1 MKIALLGIVCTLI
14 FSCSESTSPL
24 QLDAKVFTPNV
35 SVESDARTYLFD
47 TLGAETVKIV
57 FRNDETGN
65 LAYAKLSKDST
76 ILQEY
81 DSDIDVYHPVI
92 SPDGKWVAFG
102 TTPEPVGGRLFRVYL
117 QRLDDSGLRIPV
129 EGDAAIPRFRILPSG
144 DTVLIYV
151 STSYINDDDSE
162 WKSQAT
168 YESLFRNGR
177 LSSPKKLFAG
187 AYNGGVSEDL
197 RLAVTGS
204 HYLRVH
210 SSLFGIEKDTVWYDS
225 AQVCNVSLST
235 DGSLRTLFLD
245 MASKRGQEFS
255 KADYLPHHRILI
267 ADSLGNLIGSL
278 PSPEPYSFDHP
289 EWVYGSEHLISV
301 MVTSDVHEKV
311 FLLDVR
317 DSSVHPII
325 SGGDL
330 WHPDI
335 WIKK

>member
-1 MKIALLGIVCTLI
+1 MVCALAL
-14 FSCSESTSPL
+14 SCSESSSPL
-24 QLDAKVFTPNV
+24 RIEAEILKPNV
-35 SVESDARTYLFD
+35 LVEANAKAYLFD

-65 LAYAKLSKDST
+65 LVYAKLTKDST
-76 ILQEY
+76 ILQEF
-81 DSDIDVYHPVI
+81 DSGIDVYHPAI

-102 TTPEPVGGRLFRVYL
+102 TSPEPVGERLSQVYL
-117 QRLDDSGLRIPV
+117 QRLDDFGLRISV
-129 EGDAAIPRFRILPSG
+129 EGAAAIPRFRVLPSG
-144 DTVLIYV
+144 DTALVYV
-151 STSYINDDDSE
+151 STSGINANVSE
-162 WKSQAT
+162 WKKQSTSTALFQNG
-168 YESLFRNGR
+168 SLSAPQKIF
-177 LSSPKKLFAG
+177 SG
-187 AYNGGVSEDL
+187 AYNGGISEDL

-210 SSLFGIEKDTVWYDS
+210 SNLSAIEKDTVWYDS

-245 MASKRGQEFS
+245 MASKHGQEFS

-278 PSPEPYSFDHP
+278 PSPEPYSFDNP
-289 EWVYGSEHLISV
+289 EWVYGSDHLVSV

-311 FLLDVR
+311 SLLDIR
-317 DSSVHPII
+317 DSSVHPIL

-335 WIKK
+335 WIEK

>member
-1 MKIALLGIVCTLI
+1 MKIALLGIVSILML
-14 FSCSESTSPL
+14 SCSESSSPL
-24 QLDAKVFTPNV
+24 IEAEIFAPNV
-35 SVESDARTYLFD
+35 SMEPSARAYLFD

-57 FRNDETGN
+57 VRDDETGN
-65 LAYAKLSKDST
+65 LVYAKLTKDST

-102 TTPEPVGGRLFRVYL
+102 TSPESVGRRPFQVYL
-117 QRLDDSGLRIPV
+117 QRLDDSGRRIPV
-129 EGDAAIPRFRILPSG
+129 EGDAAIPRFRVLPSG
-144 DTVLIYV
+144 DTVLVYV
-151 STSYINDDDSE
+151 STSGIYYNASE
-162 WKSQAT
+162 WKKQST
-168 YESLFRNGR
+168 SEVLFRNGS
-177 LSSPKKLFAG
+177 LSAPQKIFSG
-187 AYNGGVSEDL
+187 AYNGGISDDL
-197 RLAVTGS
+197 RLAVTGA

-245 MASKRGQEFS
+245 MGWERGQEFS
-255 KADYLPHHRILI
+255 NADYLPHHRILI

-311 FLLDVR
+311 SLLDVR
-317 DSSVHPII
+317 DSSVHPIL

>member
-1 MKIALLGIVCTLI
+1 MKILLLGMVCALAL
-14 FSCSESTSPL
+14 SCSESSSPL
-24 QLDAKVFTPNV
+24 RIEAEILKPNV
-35 SVESDARTYLFD
+35 LVEANAKAYLFD

-65 LAYAKLSKDST
+65 LVYAKLTNDST
-76 ILQEY
+76 ILWEY
-81 DSDIDVYHPVI
+81 DSDIDVYHPAI

-102 TTPEPVGGRLFRVYL
+102 TSPEPVGERLSQVYL
-117 QRLDDSGLRIPV
+117 QRLDDFGLRISV
-129 EGDAAIPRFRILPSG
+129 EGAAAIPRFRVLPSG
-144 DTVLIYV
+144 DTALVYV
-151 STSYINDDDSE
+151 STSGINTNVSE
-162 WKSQAT
+162 WKKQSTSTALFQNG
-168 YESLFRNGR
+168 SLSAPQKIF
-177 LSSPKKLFAG
+177 SG
-187 AYNGGVSEDL
+187 AYNGGISEDL

-210 SSLFGIEKDTVWYDS
+210 SNLSAIEKDTVWYDS

-245 MASKRGQEFS
+245 MASKHGQEFS

-278 PSPEPYSFDHP
+278 PSPEPYSFDNP
-289 EWVYGSEHLISV
+289 EWVYGSDHLVSV

-311 FLLDVR
+311 SLLDIR
-317 DSSVHPII
+317 DSSVHPIL

-335 WIKK
+335 WIEK

>member
-1 MKIALLGIVCTLI
+1 MKALLGIFYILVI
-14 FSCSESTSPL
+14 SCSESSSPL
-24 QLDAKVFTPNV
+24 RIEAEILKPNI
-35 SVESDARTYLFD
+35 SVEPNAKAYLLD
-47 TLGAETVKIV
+47 TLEAKTVKIV

-65 LAYAKLSKDST
+65 LVYVKLTKDST

-81 DSDIDVYHPVI
+81 DSDIDVYHPTI
-92 SPDGKWVAFG
+92 SPNGKWVAFG
-102 TTPEPVGGRLFRVYL
+102 TSPESVGRRPFQVYL

-129 EGDAAIPRFRILPSG
+129 EGEAAIPKFRVLPSG
-144 DTVLIYV
+144 DTVLVYV
-151 STSYINDDDSE
+151 STSYINDDDSV
-162 WKSQAT
+162 WKSQST
-168 YESLFRNGR
+168 HESFFRSGS
-177 LSSPKKLFAG
+177 LSSPQRILTG

-210 SSLFGIEKDTVWYDS
+210 SKLSGTEKDTVWYDS

-245 MASKRGQEFS
+245 MASKRDKEFS
-255 KADYLPHHRILI
+255 KADYLPHHRILV
-267 ADSLGNLIGSL
+267 ADSLGNLVESI

-289 EWVYGSEHLISV
+289 EWVYGSEHLVSV
-301 MVTSDVHEKV
+301 MLASDVHEKV
-311 FLLDVR
+311 SLLDVR
-317 DSSVHPII
+317 DSSVHPIL

-335 WIKK
+335 WIEK

>member
-1 MKIALLGIVCTLI
+1 MKILLRGMVCALAL
-14 FSCSESTSPL
+14 SCSESSSPL
-24 QLDAKVFTPNV
+24 RIEAEILKPNV
-35 SVESDARTYLFD
+35 LVEANAKAYLFD

-65 LAYAKLSKDST
+65 LVYAKLTKDST
-76 ILQEY
+76 ILQEF
-81 DSDIDVYHPVI
+81 DSGIDVYHPAI

-102 TTPEPVGGRLFRVYL
+102 TSPEPVGERLSQVYL
-117 QRLDDSGLRIPV
+117 QRLDDFGLRISV
-129 EGDAAIPRFRILPSG
+129 EGAAAIPRFRVLPSG
-144 DTVLIYV
+144 DTALVYV
-151 STSYINDDDSE
+151 STSGINANVSE
-162 WKSQAT
+162 WKKQSTSTALFQNG
-168 YESLFRNGR
+168 SLSAPQKIF
-177 LSSPKKLFAG
+177 SG
-187 AYNGGVSEDL
+187 AYNGGISEDL

-210 SSLFGIEKDTVWYDS
+210 SNLSAIEKDTVWYDS

-245 MASKRGQEFS
+245 MASKHGQEFS

-289 EWVYGSEHLISV
+289 EWVYGSDHLVSV

-311 FLLDVR
+311 SLLDIR
-317 DSSVHPII
+317 DSSVHPIL

-335 WIKK
+335 WIEK

>member
-1 MKIALLGIVCTLI
+1 MKILLLGIVSVLMI
-14 FSCSESTSPL
+14 SCSESSSPL
-24 QLDAKVFTPNV
+24 RIEAEIIKSNVLVEANAK
-35 SVESDARTYLFD
+35 AYLFD

-65 LAYAKLSKDST
+65 LVYAKLTKDST

-81 DSDIDVYHPVI
+81 DSDIDVYHPAI

-102 TTPEPVGGRLFRVYL
+102 TSPESVGRQPFQVYL
-117 QRLDDSGLRIPV
+117 QRLDDSARRIFV
-129 EGDAAIPRFRILPSG
+129 EGEAAIPRFRVLPSG
-144 DTVLIYV
+144 DTVLFYV
-151 STSYINDDDSE
+151 STSGVNDNVSK
-162 WKSQAT
+162 WKKQSTSTALFQNG
-168 YESLFRNGR
+168 SLSAPQKIF
-177 LSSPKKLFAG
+177 PG
-187 AYNGGVSEDL
+187 AYHGGVSEDL

-204 HYLRVH
+204 HYLRIH
-210 SSLFGIEKDTVWYDS
+210 SNLSAIEKDTVWYDS

-289 EWVYGSEHLISV
+289 EWVYGSDHLVSV
-301 MVTSDVHEKV
+301 MVTSDEHEKV
-311 FLLDVR
+311 SLLDVR
-317 DSSVHPII
+317 DSSVHPIL
-325 SGGDL
+325 SSGDL

-335 WIKK
+335 WIEK

>member
-1 MKIALLGIVCTLI
+1 MKVLPLGIVCALLL
-14 FSCSESTSPL
+14 SCSENPSPAQIESEIL
-24 QLDAKVFTPNV
+24 VPNV
-35 SVESDARTYLFD
+35 AVEPNARAYLFD
-47 TLGAETVKIV
+47 TLLAETVKIV

-65 LAYAKLSKDST
+65 LVYAEFTKDST
-76 ILQEY
+76 LLREY

-92 SPDGKWVAFG
+92 SPDGNWVAFG
-102 TTPEPVGGRLFRVYL
+102 TSPEPIGGRLFQVYL
-117 QRLDDSGLRIPV
+117 QRLDDSGLRIFLNG
-129 EGDAAIPRFRILPSG
+129 EAAIPRFRVLPSG
-144 DTVLIYV
+144 DTVLVYV

-162 WKSQAT
+162 WKTQAT
-168 YESLFRNGR
+168 FEVSFQNGK
-177 LSSPKKLFAG
+177 LSAPQKIFTG

-210 SSLFGIEKDTVWYDS
+210 SNLSDIEKDTVWYDS

-245 MASKRGQEFS
+245 MGSKRGQEFS
-255 KADYLPHHRILI
+255 KEDYLPHHRILI
-267 ADSLGNLIGSL
+267 ADSLGDLIESI

-289 EWVYGSEHLISV
+289 EWVYGSEHLVSV

-311 FLLDVR
+311 SLLDVR
-317 DSSVHPII
+317 DSSVHPIL

>member
-1 MKIALLGIVCTLI
+1 MKILLLGIVSVLMI
-14 FSCSESTSPL
+14 SCSESSSPL
-24 QLDAKVFTPNV
+24 RIEAEIIKSNVLVEANAK
-35 SVESDARTYLFD
+35 AYLFD

-65 LAYAKLSKDST
+65 LVYAKLTKDST

-81 DSDIDVYHPVI
+81 DSDIDVYHPAI

-102 TTPEPVGGRLFRVYL
+102 TSPESVGRQPFQVYL
-117 QRLDDSGLRIPV
+117 QRLDDSARRIFV
-129 EGDAAIPRFRILPSG
+129 EGEAAIPRFRVLPSG
-144 DTVLIYV
+144 DTVLFYV
-151 STSYINDDDSE
+151 STSGINDNVSK
-162 WKSQAT
+162 WKKQSTSTALFQNG
-168 YESLFRNGR
+168 SLSAPQKIF
-177 LSSPKKLFAG
+177 PG
-187 AYNGGVSEDL
+187 AYHGGVSEDL

-210 SSLFGIEKDTVWYDS
+210 SNLSAIEKDTVWYDS

-235 DGSLRTLFLD
+235 DGSQRTLFLD

-289 EWVYGSEHLISV
+289 EWVYGSDHLVSV

-311 FLLDVR
+311 SLLDVR
-317 DSSVHPII
+317 DSSVHPIL

-335 WIKK
+335 WIEK

>member
-1 MKIALLGIVCTLI
+1 MKIVLLGIVCALL
-14 FSCSESTSPL
+14 FSCSESSFPL
-24 QLDAKVFTPNV
+24 RIEAEILEPKV
-35 SVESDARTYLFD
+35 SVEPNARAYLFD

-65 LAYAKLSKDST
+65 LVYAKLTKDST

-81 DSDIDVYHPVI
+81 DSDIDVYHPAI

-102 TTPEPVGGRLFRVYL
+102 TSPESVGRRPFQVYL
-117 QRLDDSGLRIPV
+117 QCLDDSGLRIPI
-129 EGDAAIPRFRILPSG
+129 EGEATIPRFRVLPSG
-144 DTVLIYV
+144 DTALVYV
-151 STSYINDDDSE
+151 STSSVNDNVSK
-162 WKSQAT
+162 WKKQST
-168 YESLFRNGR
+168 SKVLFRNGC
-177 LSSPKKLFAG
+177 LSAPQKIFSG

-197 RLAVTGS
+197 RLTVTGA

-210 SSLFGIEKDTVWYDS
+210 SNLSGIEKDTVWYDS

-311 FLLDVR
+311 SLLDVR

-335 WIKK
+335 WIEK

>member
-1 MKIALLGIVCTLI
+1 MKALLGIFCILVI
-14 FSCSESTSPL
+14 SCSESSSPL
-24 QLDAKVFTPNV
+24 RIEAEILKPNV
-35 SVESDARTYLFD
+35 FEEPNAKAYLLD
-47 TLGAETVKIV
+47 TLEAKTVKIV

-65 LAYAKLSKDST
+65 LVYAKLTKDST

-81 DSDIDVYHPVI
+81 DSGIDVYHPAI

-102 TTPEPVGGRLFRVYL
+102 TSPESVGRRPFQVYL

-129 EGDAAIPRFRILPSG
+129 EGEAAIPRFRVLPSD
-144 DTVLIYV
+144 DTVLVYV
-151 STSYINDDDSE
+151 STSGVNDKVSK
-162 WKSQAT
+162 WKKKQST
-168 YESLFRNGR
+168 FETFFRNGS
-177 LSSPKKLFAG
+177 LSAPQKIFTG

-210 SSLFGIEKDTVWYDS
+210 SKLSGTEKDTVWYDS

-245 MASKRGQEFS
+245 MASKRGKEFS
-255 KADYLPHHRILI
+255 KADYLPHHRILV
-267 ADSLGNLIGSL
+267 ADSLGNLLESI

-289 EWVYGSEHLISV
+289 EWVYGSEHLVSV
-301 MVTSDVHEKV
+301 MLASDVHEKV
-311 FLLDVR
+311 SLLDLR
-317 DSSVHPII
+317 DSSVHPIL

-335 WIKK
+335 WIEK